1 MLGLLAVA
9 LNLEGWRGP
18 VVFLVVGIAG
28 IVVFMRVLE
37 WGSNGLKARARRKAM
52 APAEPEA
59 YGSYDERRAAL
70 SEGENLDDWLDRVRV
85 TPEDR
90 KIKPHSRY
98 WIYKAGDHPDV
109 LFLYYRVNPGGRLLR
124 HVATASQD
132 FHNFETESPHKM
144 VCRSFEGLSVAF
156 PTSGEW
162 WAKVFCAKHP
172 QVAEPRIVT
181 REDGWFFYPER
192 KEELLCGCLEP
203 VNFGK
208 GYPKPMAAPGAPH
221 LRPVILDGKPV
232 ETGYAGNLD
241 DGGDIFKVINT
252 VIKESGGRIA
262 KVLELRMQA
271 RPDCPSCL
279 GKGYMDAKRSVRCLA
294 CFPNESG

>member
-18 VVFLVVGIAG
+18 VVFLVVGIAA
-28 IVVFMRVLE
+28 IVVFTRLLE
-37 WGSNGLKARARRKAM
+37 WGSNGLKARARRQAA

-59 YGSYDERRAAL
+59 YGSYEERRAAL

-98 WIYKAGDHPDV
+98 WIYKAGGRPNV
-109 LFLYYRVNPGGRLLR
+109 LFTYYRTNPGGRLLR
-124 HVATASQD
+124 HVEILSQD
-132 FHNFETESPHKM
+132 CHRFVTGSPQKA
-144 VCRSFEGLSVAF
+144 VCRSFEGLSVAY
-156 PTSGEW
+156 PACGEW
-162 WAKVFCAKHP
+162 WSKVDCAKHP
-172 QVAEPRIVT
+172 PVTEPRIVT
-181 REDGWFFYPER
+181 KEDGWFFYPER
-192 KEELLCGCLEP
+192 KEELLCGCLAP

-208 GYPKPMAAPGAPH
+208 GYPKPLAAPDGAH

-232 ETGYAGNLD
+232 ETGYAGNRD
-241 DGGDIFKVINT
+241 DGADIFKLINT
-252 VIKESGGRIA
+252 VIKESGDGIA

-279 GKGYMDAKRSVRCLA
+279 GKGYMGSVRCLA